1 MNKPTRIFNGNV
13 NLDTTQLNF
22 MQLEK
27 IISEEQ
33 YLKVLAEK
41 IRIEKY
47 LEHLTAI
54 TRAYNYQ
61 FEKR

>member
-47 LEHLTAI
+47 LEHLTSI

>member
-1 MNKPTRIFNGNV
+1 MNKPQRIFNGNV

-47 LEHLTAI
+47 LEHLTVI

>member
-1 MNKPTRIFNGNV
+1 M
-13 NLDTTQLNF
+13 NLD
-22 MQLEK
+22 K
-27 IISEEQ
+27 IVTEEQ
-33 YLKVLAEK
+33 YLLALAEK

-61 FEKR
+61 LESKKP